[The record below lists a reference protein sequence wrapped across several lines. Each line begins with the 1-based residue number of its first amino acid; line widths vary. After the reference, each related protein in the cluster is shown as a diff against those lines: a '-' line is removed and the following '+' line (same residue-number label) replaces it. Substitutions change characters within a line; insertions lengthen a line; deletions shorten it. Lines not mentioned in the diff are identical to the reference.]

1 MWAVWGG
8 LWSDCIR
15 TCTHT
20 ALRGGGLL
28 QLVNHAGFG
37 HRARLLHCFIPAP
50 TAQTPQVHGRRAAAA
65 AGAVGAG
72 RVGQGRHGEETG
84 ERMLA
89 PSLLCSAPTHPAH
102 KHPCCS
108 KSIPPPAP
116 HHLLLFVQAM
126 RPRLG
131 TELEEATA
139 EWMQAAAAARRARH
153 AAAAKERSN
162 IVMYA
167 AAATAAPLLG
177 ASMLL
182 AAAALGMAGGG
193 SVDFV

>member
-1 MWAVWGG
+1 MGLMWT
-8 LWSDCIR
+8 SFHSR
-15 TCTHT
+15 TLAYSACSAEHNATVTCNALPRQSTH
-20 ALRGGGLL
+20 
-28 QLVNHAGFG
+28 V
-37 HRARLLHCFIPAP
+37 
-50 TAQTPQVHGRRAAAA
+50 AAAPA
-65 AGAVGAG
+65 A
-72 RVGQGRHGEETG
+72 
-84 ERMLA
+84 
-89 PSLLCSAPTHPAH
+89 HP
-102 KHPCCS
+102 
-108 KSIPPPAP
+108 
-116 HHLLLFVQAM
+116 LQAM

-153 AAAAKERSN
+153 AAAAQAASGRSN

-182 AAAALGMAGGG
+182 AAAALGVATGSG